1 MLRLVRLY
9 SNQEKIFPTIEFR
22 TGLNIVYAA
31 VTKQAKDKRTSHS
44 VGKTLL
50 ADVIDYCLI
59 KKAGKDFF
67 LRSNSVFSTF
77 TFYLEVQTSDNLY
90 ITIER
95 SVVGKISLYSS
106 MKDVDIRNENTFS
119 LVKDNLGVD
128 AARAELNNIIKLS
141 VVKNALGTFRKGL
154 RYCIRKQEEYSD
166 IFKAKNYNEKDKDWK
181 PFLSGLLGINADLVS
196 GKYNTKE
203 FINRLKTAIKE
214 IDELDS
220 PSDSAAALEAEITRV
235 EKSVN
240 QMGIELDQFSFQKI
254 DESIT
259 KELVEEVGK
268 NIVEVNNAIYSL
280 EQRISDINSSLET
293 SFDYDVELIKEL
305 YDSIEVNLPQHLI
318 KSFEDLVQLN
328 KKMTS
333 GREEQLRDAKEELSF
348 RLAAL
353 TKKRSELNERQEY
366 LSSLLVEK
374 EAFKKYKLT
383 RKKLSSEES
392 KLAVL
397 KDRLDKLDS
406 ASELRTK
413 LADYTREEEEL
424 TSRLMSNARQS
435 NNSVIKNVNGIFGEL
450 VKDSLGI
457 DAYFFLTINKEGN
470 PHFQADVSDHTS
482 VNKGHSINK
491 VMAACFDLSLLTHY
505 SDSEYY
511 RFSYHDG
518 LLESLDDRVKL
529 RLIDSW
535 RKLAE
540 VNHLQLIVTV
550 LDTDIPENSLG
561 SKVHFNEDEIIR
573 ELNDKGDNGRLFK
586 MPKF

>member
-9 SNQEKIFPTIEFR
+9 SNQEKIFPPIEFR

-31 VTKQAKDKRTSHS
+31 VQKQAKDKRTSHS

-280 EQRISDINSSLET
+280 
-293 SFDYDVELIKEL
+293 
-305 YDSIEVNLPQHLI
+305 
-318 KSFEDLVQLN
+318 
-328 KKMTS
+328 
-333 GREEQLRDAKEELSF
+333 
-348 RLAAL
+348 
-353 TKKRSELNERQEY
+353 
-366 LSSLLVEK
+366 
-374 EAFKKYKLT
+374 
-383 RKKLSSEES
+383 
-392 KLAVL
+392 
-397 KDRLDKLDS
+397 
-406 ASELRTK
+406 
-413 LADYTREEEEL
+413 
-424 TSRLMSNARQS
+424 
-435 NNSVIKNVNGIFGEL
+435 
-450 VKDSLGI
+450 
-457 DAYFFLTINKEGN
+457 NKE
-470 PHFQADVSDHTS
+470 FR
-482 VNKGHSINK
+482 I
-491 VMAACFDLSLLTHY
+491 
-505 SDSEYY
+505 
-511 RFSYHDG
+511 
-518 LLESLDDRVKL
+518 
-529 RLIDSW
+529 
-535 RKLAE
+535 
-540 VNHLQLIVTV
+540 
-550 LDTDIPENSLG
+550 
-561 SKVHFNEDEIIR
+561 
-573 ELNDKGDNGRLFK
+573 
-586 MPKF
+586 

>member
-106 MKDVDIRNENTFS
+106 MKDVDIRKENTFS

-203 FINRLKTAIKE
+203 FINRLKTLFMKRI
-214 IDELDS
+214 L
-220 PSDSAAALEAEITRV
+220 RV
-235 EKSVN
+235 V
-240 QMGIELDQFSFQKI
+240 
-254 DESIT
+254 
-259 KELVEEVGK
+259 LVM
-268 NIVEVNNAIYSL
+268 N
-280 EQRISDINSSLET
+280 
-293 SFDYDVELIKEL
+293 
-305 YDSIEVNLPQHLI
+305 H
-318 KSFEDLVQLN
+318 
-328 KKMTS
+328 
-333 GREEQLRDAKEELSF
+333 
-348 RLAAL
+348 
-353 TKKRSELNERQEY
+353 
-366 LSSLLVEK
+366 
-374 EAFKKYKLT
+374 LT
-383 RKKLSSEES
+383 R
-392 KLAVL
+392 
-397 KDRLDKLDS
+397 R
-406 ASELRTK
+406 
-413 LADYTREEEEL
+413 
-424 TSRLMSNARQS
+424 
-435 NNSVIKNVNGIFGEL
+435 
-450 VKDSLGI
+450 
-457 DAYFFLTINKEGN
+457 
-470 PHFQADVSDHTS
+470 
-482 VNKGHSINK
+482 
-491 VMAACFDLSLLTHY
+491 
-505 SDSEYY
+505 
-511 RFSYHDG
+511 
-518 LLESLDDRVKL
+518 
-529 RLIDSW
+529 
-535 RKLAE
+535 
-540 VNHLQLIVTV
+540 
-550 LDTDIPENSLG
+550 
-561 SKVHFNEDEIIR
+561 
-573 ELNDKGDNGRLFK
+573 
-586 MPKF
+586 